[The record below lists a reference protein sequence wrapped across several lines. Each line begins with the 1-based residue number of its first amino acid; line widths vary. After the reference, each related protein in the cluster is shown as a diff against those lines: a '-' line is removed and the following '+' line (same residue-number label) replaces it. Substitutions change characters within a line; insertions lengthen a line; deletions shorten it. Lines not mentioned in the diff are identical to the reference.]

1 MSSDVHFTCERSHAL
16 INSPVKFDAG
26 LSSDAELM
34 CELSLL
40 RGLDQHRPH
49 LPQLYHI
56 VFCSSPYPPQALP
69 SPSLR
74 TRSSALHS
82 QSHIDISNMASSM
95 LVHVS
100 PSFASILVTISDE
113 TRGAI

>member
-49 LPQLYHI
+49 LPQLYH
-56 VFCSSPYPPQALP
+56 
-69 SPSLR
+69 
-74 TRSSALHS
+74 
-82 QSHIDISNMASSM
+82 HIPHKLCRVPLFVQEAQHYTHN
-95 LVHVS
+95 L
-100 PSFASILVTISDE
+100 T
-113 TRGAI
+113 